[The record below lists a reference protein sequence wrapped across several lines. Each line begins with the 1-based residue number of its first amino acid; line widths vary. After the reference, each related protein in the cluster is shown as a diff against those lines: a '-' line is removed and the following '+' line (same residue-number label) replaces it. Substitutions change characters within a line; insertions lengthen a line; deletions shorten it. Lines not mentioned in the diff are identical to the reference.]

1 VPSERPGGT
10 DVKIGILVFPA
21 VEELDF
27 VGPWEMFGMWGLI
40 GSSVRTHLVGQTTE
54 PLRCAKG
61 LTVVPEFSFE
71 DCPPLDVLL
80 VPGGQGTREQV
91 DNPVL
96 MTFVKHQAEQHVQ
109 TLMSV
114 CTGAFI
120 LHRAGL
126 LLGRRATTHWASL
139 NRLRAAGDV
148 NVVEARWVV
157 DGPVWTSAGV
167 SAGMDMALAYIEQV
181 SGPITAGKVQMAA
194 EYYPEGK
201 LHGGDAMHGK
211 APSYVRERP
220 AK

>member
-1 VPSERPGGT
+1 MPSERPGGT

>member
-1 VPSERPGGT
+1 
-10 DVKIGILVFPA
+10 VKIGILVFPA

-220 AK
+220 RSAK

>member
-1 VPSERPGGT
+1 
-10 DVKIGILVFPA
+10 
-21 VEELDF
+21 
-27 VGPWEMFGMWGLI
+27 
-40 GSSVRTHLVGQTTE
+40 
-54 PLRCAKG
+54 
-61 LTVVPEFSFE
+61 
-71 DCPPLDVLL
+71 

-167 SAGMDMALAYIEQV
+167 SAGTDMALAYIEHV

-201 LHGGDAMHGK
+201 LHGGEAMHGK
-211 APSYVRERP
+211 APSYVRERRP
-220 AK
+220 SAK

>member
-1 VPSERPGGT
+1 
-10 DVKIGILVFPA
+10 VKIGILVFPA

-91 DNPVL
+91 DNPTL
-96 MTFVKHQAEQHVQ
+96 MTFVRHQAEQHAQ

-139 NRLRAAGDV
+139 NRLRESGDV
-148 NVVEARWVV
+148 SVVEARWVV

-201 LHGGDAMHGK
+201 LHGGEAMHAK
-211 APSYVRERP
+211 APRYARERP
-220 AK
+220 AR

>member
-1 VPSERPGGT
+1 
-10 DVKIGILVFPA
+10 VKIGILVFPA

-27 VGPWEMFGMWGLI
+27 VGPLEMFGMWGLI
-40 GSSVRTHLVGQTTE
+40 GSSVRTHLVGQTTDA
-54 PLRCAKG
+54 LRCAKG
-61 LTVVPEFSFE
+61 LTVVPDFSFE

-91 DNPVL
+91 DNQAL
-96 MTFVKHQAEQHVQ
+96 ITFVKHQAEQHVQ

-114 CTGAFI
+114 CTGAFV

-148 NVVEARWVV
+148 NVVEERWVV

-167 SAGMDMALAYIEQV
+167 SAGTDMALAYIEHI
-181 SGPITAGKVQMAA
+181 SGPVTAGKVQMAA
-194 EYYPEGK
+194 EYYPDGK
-201 LHGGDAMHGK
+201 LYGGEAMHGK
-211 APSYVRERP
+211 APRYVRESP
-220 AK
+220 KTVK